1 MSELNNEGGGAMATP
16 DDRIPSDPSHP
27 DHPLYDQLLQKV
39 QALRHW
45 QGDQNANVA
54 AALYARI
61 KSDPRFPDEVSR
73 VVLGDQSAQLP
84 SIFAVYDSPYGA
96 MPMRANVPTAAAQTP
111 LADSLRPFALPPSQ
125 VDKEGMLTEPV
136 IHNKRVTSLE
146 HGKLTSP
153 EAIVMHRTES
163 STARSTLDG
172 YNAGRHPNG
181 AHFLIDKDGTI
192 YQTASLSYQTW
203 HVGKIRSRGAEEG
216 TLAEADKPWHE
227 KTGFSPKAINTHEN
241 ANPYP
246 IRYPNNSDS
255 VGIEVVGA
263 YHEQTK
269 TWDAPTPEQ
278 TASVKKLVGILQR
291 EYGLDDH
298 DIYKHD
304 TISYKTQGEGDG
316 LYLPDAAAGRV
327 QQPTGPTR

>member
-1 MSELNNEGGGAMATP
+1 MSAFENETGGAMAAP
-16 DDRIPSDPSHP
+16 DDRIPSNPSHP
-27 DHPLYDQLLQKV
+27 DHTLYAQLLQKV
-39 QALRHW
+39 QALQHW
-45 QGDQNANVA
+45 QGDQNENVA

-61 KSDPRFPDEVSR
+61 KSDPLFPDAVSR

-84 SIFAVYDSPYGA
+84 SVFAVYDSPYGP
-96 MPMRANVPTAAAQTP
+96 MPMRANIPITAAQTP
-111 LADSLRPFALPPSQ
+111 VMDSLRPFALPPSQ
-125 VDKEGMLTEPV
+125 VDKDGMLTDPE
-136 IHNKRVTSLE
+136 IRNERVTALE
-146 HGKLTSP
+146 HGKLASP

-163 STARSTLDG
+163 STGRSTLDG
-172 YNAGRHPNG
+172 YKAGGHPNG

-192 YQTASLSYQTW
+192 YQTASLDYQTW
-203 HVGKIRSRGAEEG
+203 HVGKIRSRAAEEG
-216 TLAEADKPWHE
+216 TLVGPDKSWHE

-246 IRYPNNSDS
+246 IRYPNNGDS

-269 TWDAPTPEQ
+269 TWDAPTTEQ
-278 TASVKKLVGILQR
+278 TASITKLVGILQR

-316 LYLPDAAAGRV
+316 LYLPDTAAGRM
-327 QQPTGPTR
+327 QQPAGPTR